1 MSRDR
6 LALLYWIFF
15 ILGALA
21 TGVGAALPWA
31 VAVKITMGAGGAFAL
46 IAAEA
51 RRRMEGPKK

>member
-1 MSRDR
+1 MNRER
-6 LALLYWIFF
+6 LAQLYWTFF

-31 VAVKITMGAGGAFAL
+31 AAVKITMGAGGSFAL

-51 RRRMEGPKK
+51 RRRMEKVQK

>member
-1 MSRDR
+1 MNRDR

-31 VAVKITMGAGGAFAL
+31 VAVKVTMGAGGAFAL

-51 RRRMEGPKK
+51 RRKMEKAQK